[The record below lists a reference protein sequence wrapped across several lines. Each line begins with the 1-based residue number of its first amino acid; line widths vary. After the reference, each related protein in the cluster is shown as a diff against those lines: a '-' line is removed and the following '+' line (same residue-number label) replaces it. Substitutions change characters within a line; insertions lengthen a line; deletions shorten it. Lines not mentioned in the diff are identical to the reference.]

1 MSGQGLGLS
10 RNRRDS
16 RHALGPA
23 LGGTRFWNYA
33 TDEEAIVDALRL
45 ARGMTYKNAV
55 AGLNL
60 GGGKSVIIGD
70 NKTAI
75 REMIF
80 RAHGRFVESLGG
92 RYITAEDVGTS
103 TADMDYVHMETDY
116 VTGLAGRSGDP
127 SPVTAHGVFRAIQAS
142 AKERWGSD
150 DLSNRTVAIQ
160 GCGHVGYYLAK
171 ELHEIG
177 AKLVVTDID
186 PERAK
191 RAVSDFS
198 ARAVLPDEIYA
209 VQADVSA
216 PCALGA
222 IINDKTIP
230 QLHVEIV
237 AGAASNPAARRATR
251 RTRASPHSLRGGL
264 RERRWRDRDDYSGRP
279 DGPAAFVPEGGRKDL
294 RHRRQGSSRCVGAEK
309 IPTILPRFDA
319 SNSAFRFVGSLVHLP
334 QWPKSRPMVVG
345 VLIAPTMPTSRSRNG
360 SNRAERRWAST
371 WRTLARKH
379 RVHRLADYAH
389 PLAQKVSDGE
399 VKRGVLLCG
408 TGLGMSYTAN
418 RYPHVRAAV
427 AWNPEIAKLAREHN
441 DANILVVPARFVTEQ
456 VGIDILKTWLD
467 TPFEGG
473 RHARRVEKIEPKD
486 TNT

>member
-1 MSGQGLGLS
+1 MKLFDTIAEMGHEQLVLCQDRASGYRGIVAIHS
-10 RNRRDS
+10 TT
-16 RHALGPA
+16 LGPA

-33 TDEEAIVDALRL
+33 SDEEAIVDALRL

-70 NKTAI
+70 NKTAL

-116 VTGLAGRSGDP
+116 VSGLAGRSGDP

-150 DLSNRTVAIQ
+150 DLSNRTVAVQ

-171 ELHEIG
+171 ELHETG

-186 PERAK
+186 AERVK
-191 RAVSDFS
+191 RAVSEFS

-209 VQADVSA
+209 VQADIFA

-230 QLHVEIV
+230 QLRVEIV
-237 AGAASNPAARRATR
+237 AGAANNQLLEERHGDELEARNIMYAPDYV
-251 RTRASPHSLRGGL
+251 ANAGGVINV
-264 RERRWRDRDDYSGRP
+264 YSELAGWTSARS
-279 DGPAAFVPEGGRKDL
+279 FRKADEIYYTIL
-294 RHRRQGSSRCVGAEK
+294 KVFEIAKTEK
-309 IPTILPRFDA
+309 IPTYLAADRLAEQRIHA
-319 SNSAFRFVGSLVHLP
+319 VGSMIRTWP
-334 QWPKSRPMVVG
+334 QWPNK
-345 VLIAPTMPTSRSRNG
+345 
-360 SNRAERRWAST
+360 
-371 WRTLARKH
+371 
-379 RVHRLADYAH
+379 
-389 PLAQKVSDGE
+389 
-399 VKRGVLLCG
+399 
-408 TGLGMSYTAN
+408 
-418 RYPHVRAAV
+418 
-427 AWNPEIAKLAREHN
+427 
-441 DANILVVPARFVTEQ
+441 
-456 VGIDILKTWLD
+456 
-467 TPFEGG
+467 
-473 RHARRVEKIEPKD
+473 
-486 TNT
+486 